1 MYIHLIELVLV
12 LIMTNKKELVPPFTH
27 FTADT
32 VLYLEHSESSGE
44 YEKNLNILNLYYFV
58 TFSHLINIQYIN
70 KLFCPLLQS
79 TVSIMCVGGTVTT
92 KHVGFRLPPVRKSH
106 K

>member
-44 YEKNLNILNLYYFV
+44 YEKFEYFKP
-58 TFSHLINIQYIN
+58 L
-70 KLFCPLLQS
+70 LFCYFFL
-79 TVSIMCVGGTVTT
+79 I
-92 KHVGFRLPPVRKSH
+92 
-106 K
+106 

>member
-58 TFSHLINIQYIN
+58 TFSQCHG
-70 KLFCPLLQS
+70 LQK
-79 TVSIMCVGGTVTT
+79 TSIIHIYLCEKKCSWPGIGLTFFLTRPRAWPCSIVPYFT
-92 KHVGFRLPPVRKSH
+92 
-106 K
+106 